1 MKLLF
6 PQGLVLQQFE
16 CFSICARTP
25 TSSLAFSSHSLLSLF
40 KPVKLLLSH
49 WTFIAQAELN
59 KTLIP
64 GWARGRGGSKWKT
77 FIFLDVIAKQEFAIP
92 PACTYPDLDFY
103 RKANFQRTIE
113 PHHGWGWQGPLGPSA
128 PAPAPAGTPRA
139 GCPGPHPGG
148 SGRSPRRRS
157 HSLWA
162 ACASAPSLHSTAV
175 FPLFRGILL
184 CFNLCPW
191 YLVLAVG
198 ATEKSL
204 ALVSWHL
211 PYGSVP
217 MNIWLFQV
225 EQSQLSQ
232 PILIEEMVQ
241 FFHYFGISSPDSLQY
256 AHISLILGGP
266 ELDPA
271 L

>member
-1 MKLLF
+1 MKSDKE
-6 PQGLVLQQFE
+6 FE
-16 CFSICARTP
+16 F
-25 TSSLAFSSHSLLSLF
+25 
-40 KPVKLLLSH
+40 
-49 WTFIAQAELN
+49 
-59 KTLIP
+59 
-64 GWARGRGGSKWKT
+64 
-77 FIFLDVIAKQEFAIP
+77 
-92 PACTYPDLDFY
+92 
-103 RKANFQRTIE
+103 
-113 PHHGWGWQGPLGPSA
+113 HHGLNVRMRAMNSAFHSIAGWLRLEWTSGEHVIQPPCTQSKV
-128 PAPAPAGTPRA
+128 PRA
-139 GCPGPHPGG
+139 M
-148 SGRSPRRRS
+148 SRWLRKVSKRRPLR
-157 HSLWA
+157 LWA